1 MSIIARILIMK
12 TLQLMI
18 QETRWLKRDFRLF
31 VENAEASIKV
41 SNRLPFVSVGDRIEI
56 SYNRETTVTDIVS
69 IK

>member
-1 MSIIARILIMK
+1 MK

-41 SNRLPFVSVGDRIEI
+41 SIIWVLNINLI
-56 SYNRETTVTDIVS
+56 
-69 IK
+69 